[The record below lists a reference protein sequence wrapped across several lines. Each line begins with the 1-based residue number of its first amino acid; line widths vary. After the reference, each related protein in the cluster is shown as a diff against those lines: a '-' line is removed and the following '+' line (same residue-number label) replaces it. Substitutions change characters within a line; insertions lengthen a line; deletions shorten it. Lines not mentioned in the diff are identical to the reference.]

1 MFRGSRGFT
10 LIELMVV
17 IGIIGVMTAISI
29 PFYVGYRPKLL
40 LTQASNKVLG
50 AVRLVRAS
58 AVAESRRHTIHFE
71 WENEAYRIDDGP
83 SIPLGL
89 RVDMAKGTGWTEDSL
104 FFDPDGRANTSGKIV
119 FSSSATKE
127 KYELY
132 VSIAG
137 FTRLKQ
143 K

>member
-1 MFRGSRGFT
+1 MARGSRGFT

-17 IGIIGVMTAISI
+17 IGILGVMTAISI

-40 LTQASNKVLG
+40 LMQGSNKVLG
-50 AVRLVRAS
+50 AVRLARAS
-58 AVAESRRHTIHFE
+58 AVAEARRHTIHFE
-71 WENEAYRIDDGP
+71 WENEAYRVNDGP

-89 RVDMAKGTGWTEDSL
+89 RVDMAKGTGWTEDSVS
-104 FFDPDGRANTSGKIV
+104 FDADGRADTSGKIV
-119 FSSSATKE
+119 FSSSAIKE

-137 FTRLKQ
+137 FTRLRLK
-143 K
+143 